1 MWFYSSHKFVHV
13 HLHTPAA
20 TDGNQVHVGTGAQ
33 VCGFAL
39 GVGLGSL
46 QSMGPFLLGWA
57 HMTMQMDCEW
67 SL

>member
-1 MWFYSSHKFVHV
+1 MHV

-20 TDGNQVHVGTGAQ
+20 TDGNQVHEGTGAL
-33 VCGFAL
+33 VYGFAL

-57 HMTMQMDCEW
+57 HMTNANG
-67 SL
+67 L